1 MRAGIF
7 KIAIPPLAVVLSLC
21 ISALLIMAAGKNP
34 LFIYQKMF
42 TMTLGSEYGTGQIV
56 FRATSLV
63 FAGLAVAIPFKLKLF
78 NIGGEGQMLAGAFS
92 AALAGTLLPPQ
103 THPVLA
109 VFFCTLSA
117 ITAGASVALLSGWLK
132 VSFGVNEVISTIM
145 LNFIVQACAG
155 FLLTG
160 NLSVPSTAHTYEIVP
175 SAQIPQFDTVFGI
188 WQKSPANFST
198 LFALAACFGLWFLVF
213 KTIPGYEMR
222 AAGLHPEA
230 ARYAGIDT
238 NFHILKAMGI
248 GGAMAGL
255 AAANLVLGYKHY
267 YESGLTDGIGFMGIA
282 VALLAFAH
290 PVWII
295 GSAMLFGFLQYG
307 GLSVNAYVPKD
318 IFLMVQAVTI
328 LMILIL
334 TKFLHR
340 N

>member
-1 MRAGIF
+1 MRAGMF
-7 KIAIPPLAVVLSLC
+7 KIVIPLLAVAASLA
-21 ISALLIMAAGKNP
+21 ISAFLIAAAGRDP
-34 LFIYQKMF
+34 LLIYQKMF
-42 TMTLGSEYGTGQIV
+42 TMTFGSEYGTGQIV
-56 FRATSLV
+56 FRSTSLV
-63 FAGLAVAIPFKLKLF
+63 LAGLAVAIPFRLKLF

-92 AALAGTLLPPQ
+92 AALAGALLPPQ
-103 THPVLA
+103 TPPLVA
-109 VFFCTLSA
+109 VSFCTLSA
-117 ITAGASVALLSGWLK
+117 VTAGASVALLSGWLK
-132 VSFGVNEVISTIM
+132 VRFGINEVISTIM
-145 LNFIVQACAG
+145 LNFIVQACVG
-155 FLLTG
+155 FLLAG
-160 NLSVPSTAHTYEIVP
+160 SLSVPSTAHTHEIIP
-175 SAQIPQFDTVFGI
+175 SAQIPPFYTVLGI

-213 KTIPGYEMR
+213 KTVPGYEMR
-222 AAGLHPEA
+222 ASGLHPEA
-230 ARYAGIDT
+230 AGYAGINT
-238 NFHILKAMGI
+238 NSHIMKAMGI

-290 PVWII
+290 PIWII
-295 GSAMLFGFLQYG
+295 GSAVLFGFLQYG

-334 TKFLHR
+334 TKSFFR